1 MVNAADFA
9 VIIMQIILANIDLVM
24 NSFKLL
30 LNNSVDVEA
39 LWNVSIHAA
48 GFGYWFTKP
57 FLGDGGS
64 LDVASRNVSAMKN
77 ISYAIN
83 YIGGN
88 AEAIFGN
95 ETGQKGFSAVMRH
108 FVEMIDD
115 EFALKIWNVA
125 KTGVKVATRM
135 LENINATLR

>member
-64 LDVASRNVSAMKN
+64 LDVASEKR
-77 ISYAIN
+77 
-83 YIGGN
+83 
-88 AEAIFGN
+88 FG
-95 ETGQKGFSAVMRH
+95 
-108 FVEMIDD
+108 D
-115 EFALKIWNVA
+115 EKHQLCDKLY
-125 KTGVKVATRM
+125 R
-135 LENINATLR
+135 R